1 MKRCGKG
8 WDVYDFELMG
18 LLIDGPDVSSDVQGG
33 REIFFWWVNYVFNS
47 PNEELCVTQGSGVE
61 WHSLSSLPPFSQCGR
76 GQVLNRTDPKAQE
89 NTRF

>member
-33 REIFFWWVNYVFNS
+33 RENFF
-47 PNEELCVTQGSGVE
+47 
-61 WHSLSSLPPFSQCGR
+61 
-76 GQVLNRTDPKAQE
+76 
-89 NTRF
+89 